1 MHSYSISV
9 SFFFFFYIFIR
20 YFLHLNFKCY
30 PTSPLYTSPA
40 LLPYLLTPTSWPWR
54 SPVLGHIKFARP
66 RGLKEFILV
75 FNLFICLGLQNLI
88 QHMLGTNSCV
98 TEPWTPDLSASIS
111 QVPELYEGIAGYLIM
126 LWTLKSWNFYWK
138 EKKNFLVVVWLSPYY
153 PTLAPLARIQT
164 CL

>member
-1 MHSYSISV
+1 MTSV
-9 SFFFFFYIFIR
+9 ILRVAICLTFSWPTEDYNLKTLAVGEQKRKQQRNAFLLYFCFFFFFFYIFIR

-98 TEPWTPDLSASIS
+98 TEP
-111 QVPELYEGIAGYLIM
+111 
-126 LWTLKSWNFYWK
+126 
-138 EKKNFLVVVWLSPYY
+138 
-153 PTLAPLARIQT
+153 
-164 CL
+164 